1 MSTKRDVM
9 NLCHSIS
16 CIASFVTRLP
26 NMCMGR
32 EMNFKT
38 QSHVTILPNRF
49 PSSRS
54 LKWRLQHAAHK
65 HSNNHQRD
73 IDLEMTATSPIT
85 NRDRDG
91 NTNHQRVID
100 LERTATSPI
109 TNRDRDG
116 NAFVGVPLAQ
126 DTFVTKSTHA
136 TNGARLAL
144 LLGMNVAA
152 VGFALIRISTEL
164 NLPALVVLLSATS
177 GVLIFSFFALWF
189 AFKYGIVEDDDGTD
203 GGNNPNDEE
212 IWGALINHFTLGF
225 ISGHIVSV
233 GLLHGYTKLDAI
245 AFIIQLLLWMFSA
258 MIRDFQVVRF
268 QKSSEVLDNA
278 TDATD
283 NANRRGSKLEPTDP
297 SNVYVSIV

>member
-1 MSTKRDVM
+1 M

-91 NTNHQRVID
+91 NTNYQRDID

-268 QKSSEVLDNA
+268 QKSSVLDNA

>member
-91 NTNHQRVID
+91 NTNYQRDID

>member
-38 QSHVTILPNRF
+38 QSHVTLFPNRF

-91 NTNHQRVID
+91 NTNYQRDID

-136 TNGARLAL
+136 TNGARLAV

-152 VGFALIRISTEL
+152 VGLALIRISTEL
-164 NLPALVVLLSATS
+164 NLPALVALLSATS

-189 AFKYGIVEDDDGTD
+189 AFKYGI
-203 GGNNPNDEE
+203 
-212 IWGALINHFTLGF
+212 
-225 ISGHIVSV
+225 
-233 GLLHGYTKLDAI
+233 
-245 AFIIQLLLWMFSA
+245 QLYVW
-258 MIRDFQVVRF
+258 
-268 QKSSEVLDNA
+268 
-278 TDATD
+278 
-283 NANRRGSKLEPTDP
+283 GSKFEAPF
-297 SNVYVSIV
+297 

>member
-1 MSTKRDVM
+1 M

-38 QSHVTILPNRF
+38 QSHVTLFPNRF

-91 NTNHQRVID
+91 NTNYQRDID

-297 SNVYVSIV
+297 SNVYVAIV

>member
-1 MSTKRDVM
+1 M
-9 NLCHSIS
+9 NELQNSIPRYDTS
-16 CIASFVTRLP
+16 EQISFFSFIKVAA
-26 NMCMGR
+26 G
-32 EMNFKT
+32 
-38 QSHVTILPNRF
+38 
-49 PSSRS
+49 
-54 LKWRLQHAAHK
+54 LQHASHK

-116 NAFVGVPLAQ
+116 NAFVRVPLAQ

-152 VGFALIRISTEL
+152 VGVALIRILTEL

-177 GVLIFSFFALWF
+177 GVLIFSFFALWL

-225 ISGHIVSV
+225 ISGHIVSA

-283 NANRRGSKLEPTDP
+283 NANRRGSKFEPTDP